1 MLIHA
6 APGSTR
12 ALSNLTFAALLLF
25 ATPALAAAGDGDKD
39 ADSSKGEKAEADKA
53 SSDKDGKDGKDAKGA
68 KDAADKGDN
77 SASDSDKYDPRED
90 PSKTYRFIGAR
101 FRDVIVPQ
109 FMVNLFA
116 DGGRTVN
123 VPMGGIEFTSR
134 TGHTEFVLGLQ
145 YADYSMSSFPFK
157 GKAELDEAYELVDSN
172 LKQVLFTTDILYSV
186 PIDDHGRFAF
196 LVGGSAGLGAVFG
209 SLYRYQA
216 YQPKGGATVDP
227 NAWKPCTGD
236 QPMPTGPTN
245 IPYCQRSDNDH
256 FLDARNNGKGYQEP
270 NWFNGGST
278 PVVFPWLALQVGLR
292 YKPIKQL
299 QLRLDAGFS
308 TSGFLFGLSAAYGL

>member
-1 MLIHA
+1 MLIHVA
-6 APGSTR
+6 AGSAR
-12 ALSNLTFAALLLF
+12 ALSILTVAASLLL
-25 ATPALAAAGDGDKD
+25 AVPALAATGDDDKEV
-39 ADSSKGEKAEADKA
+39 DSSKGEKAEADKVP
-53 SSDKDGKDGKDAKGA
+53 SDKAAKSADGKE
-68 KDAADKGDN
+68 DKP
-77 SASDSDKYDPRED
+77 ATDSDKYDPRED

-109 FMVNLFA
+109 FMINLFA

-123 VPMGGIEFTSR
+123 APMGGIEFTSR

-145 YADYSMSSFPFK
+145 YADYAMSSFPFK
-157 GKAELDEAYELVDSN
+157 GKTGVPEAYELVESN

-186 PIDDHGRFAF
+186 PLDDHGRFAF
-196 LVGGSAGLGAVFG
+196 LVGGSAGLGVVFG

-216 YQPKGGATVDP
+216 YQPGGSTIDQD
-227 NAWKPCTGD
+227 AWKPCPGD
-236 QPMPTGPTN
+236 QPTPVGPSG
-245 IPYCQRSDNDH
+245 IPYCQKSDNDH
-256 FLDARNNGKGYQEP
+256 FLDSRNKGKGYEEP

-278 PVVFPWLALQVGLR
+278 PVLFPWLALQVGLR

-308 TSGFLFGLSAAYGL
+308 TSGFLVGLSAAYGL